1 MESLAFVT
9 VPLLITGYVAY
20 RYVKKK
26 RARKR
31 LLGELALDASLVR
44 ASVVYFNLDPSQA
57 ARMTLPP
64 NVVQSLVKT
73 QGQLPSLDSATVDR
87 AMRAWMSHFSPP
99 LRVPAEAADREAEAL
114 SAALLKL
121 ILEDS

>member
-1 MESLAFVT
+1 MAFVT

-26 RARKR
+26 RSRKR
-31 LLGELALDASLVR
+31 LIEELAMDASLVR
-44 ASVVYFNLDPSQA
+44 ASVVYFNLDPKQS

-64 NVVQSLVKT
+64 NVLQSLVKT
-73 QGQLPSLDSATVDR
+73 RGQLPPLDPATVER
-87 AMRAWMSHFSPP
+87 AMKAWMGHFSPP
-99 LRVPAEAADREAEAL
+99 LENAGQAKEREAEAL